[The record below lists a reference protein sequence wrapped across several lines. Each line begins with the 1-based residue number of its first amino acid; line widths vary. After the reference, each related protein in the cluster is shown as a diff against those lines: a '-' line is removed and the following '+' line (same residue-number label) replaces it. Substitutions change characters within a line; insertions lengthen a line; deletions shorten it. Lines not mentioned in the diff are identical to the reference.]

1 MISTCDP
8 KIAYWDEDGKSF
20 TVFNRKL
27 LARKE
32 IPKHFIHSNYS
43 SFERSSRSYM
53 FKRESVLGEN
63 GEIYHRYSHPYFIKD
78 QPKLLQMIAPR
89 KRHSPHTQKKGAA
102 DIFHTYPA
110 QPKNSVDNFD
120 NNWKAYHDYVVGT
133 LQHQVEQLSSR
144 LSILQHQVE
153 DLSSGPPVLLDSNG
167 HLQQKDETM
176 HKQLSSIISFDRNR
190 DDAILSW
197 EL

>member
-78 QPKLLQMIAPR
+78 QPKLLQMIATR
-89 KRHSPHTQKKGAA
+89 KHHSPHTQQKGAT
-102 DIFHTYPA
+102 DI
-110 QPKNSVDNFD
+110 FD

-144 LSILQHQVE
+144 LSILQNQVE
-153 DLSSGPPVLLDSNG
+153 DLSSGPSVLLDSNA
-167 HLQQKDETM
+167 HLQHKDETM
-176 HKQLSSIISFDRNR
+176 QKQLSPIISLDHDR
-190 DDAILSW
+190 DDTILSW

>member
-1 MISTCDP
+1 MICTCDP

-20 TVFNRKL
+20 TVFNRES

-43 SFERSSRSYM
+43 SFQRGSRTYM

-78 QPKLLQMIAPR
+78 QPKLLQLITPR
-89 KRHSPHTQKKGAA
+89 KRHSPHTQIKGST
-102 DIFHTYPA
+102 DIFHTYPT
-110 QPKNSVDNFD
+110 QPKNSVDNLD
-120 NNWKAYHDYVVGT
+120 NHWKAYHDFVVGT
-133 LQHQVEQLSSR
+133 LQHQVEELSSS
-144 LSILQHQVE
+144 LSILQNQVE
-153 DLSSGPPVLLDSNG
+153 ELSSGPPVLLDSNE
-167 HLQQKDETM
+167 HLEQDDESM
-176 HKQLSSIISFDRNR
+176 NKRLSSIINFDRDR
-190 DDAILSW
+190 GDTAFSW